1 LERGWG
7 AQVKGF
13 TICETQATTIRV
25 KVAWKIRS
33 RRISGA
39 LRDFDLMTAS
49 QMTIPA
55 MLDAL
60 ASEEEGLPW
69 PAIQFARENWEEVG
83 PALIDVLNAFVEK
96 KDCSERAHDILF
108 FALPLMMEKRE
119 TKAFASLARLA
130 RDADP
135 LFDILGEGVE
145 PLMHRIFAGVFDG
158 DVDRLWSIIESPHGD
173 SMVRGAA
180 LQAYAWLLF
189 SKGAPMEGAEAR
201 FARAF
206 ETLEPKD
213 ADPVWVELAMT
224 AATLNM
230 MSIVPLMRIACRKG
244 YIPARI
250 IRMKD
255 LEDEFAIGRSDFFR
269 HSREYVRDNGPL
281 DDAFTQMEEWFA
293 VGDDEEGE
301 EEAAGQPQ
309 HEFGT
314 PVVNPLR
321 MIGRNDPCPCGSGK
335 KHKKCCGAAV

>member
-1 LERGWG
+1 M
-7 AQVKGF
+7 
-13 TICETQATTIRV
+13 
-25 KVAWKIRS
+25 S
-33 RRISGA
+33 
-39 LRDFDLMTAS
+39 AS

-69 PAIQFARENWEEVG
+69 PAISFARDNWDTAG
-83 PALIDVLNAFVEK
+83 PALLDALNAFAEN
-96 KDCSERAHDILF
+96 KDRSERAHDILF

-119 TKAFASLARLA
+119 TKGFAPLARLA

-158 DVDRLWSIIESPHGD
+158 DVDRLWSIIDSPHGD
-173 SMVRGAA
+173 SLVRGAA

-189 SKGAPMEGAEAR
+189 SKAAPMEEAEAR
-201 FARAF
+201 FKRAF
-206 ETLEPKD
+206 QTLEPKEP
-213 ADPVWVELAMT
+213 DPVWVELAMT
-224 AATLNM
+224 AATLNLM
-230 MSIVPLMRIACRKG
+230 GVVPEMRTACRKG

-269 HSREYVRDNGPL
+269 HSLEYVRDNGPQ
-281 DDAFTQMEEWFA
+281 DDSFTQMEEWFA
-293 VGDDEEGE
+293 PGDEADEDAPAQ
-301 EEAAGQPQ
+301 AA

-314 PVVNPLR
+314 PVVNPTR

-335 KHKKCCGAAV
+335 KFKKCCGAAG